1 MKAVMWTDVFQ
12 IIIMFA
18 GLFAILIKGSSE
30 LGGFGNVWEYLED
43 GDRVQF
49 LKYVLQPCRAS
60 RALVFACP
68 CLAQA

>member
-49 LKYVLQPCRAS
+49 LKYVL
-60 RALVFACP
+60 
-68 CLAQA
+68 